1 MAEEN
6 QLAGNLLQTKEE
18 ADRKA
23 AAQGQTPASTQPV
36 YNPLL
41 GVSERQFMQIM
52 AGNDPSKPMI
62 STDSNGVPQFHF
74 ENFGQNTPT
83 QVNVNQY
90 GQVDVPA
97 VREAMKQ
104 NAEQISQELEDF
116 HAAFA
121 PELAKDNKRSSYFNE
136 VLQAVPQFI
145 SEAGKSGG
153 SIVMHGVHGILAQN
167 RNFQEAKWATE
178 VAANAEDP
186 DFQLAG
192 AKVKEWEDAGYSGM
206 AIANTDVDDLNLPE
220 KSKEY
225 LKDYQKLVASRISDE
240 RRMRIAMA
248 YDQDKTWL
256 QGAMQNSKYLTAIKP
271 YGGDEDTTI
280 NTIAKMGGQVAGS
293 VAVFYLTGR
302 AVGLAG
308 ATAGRARSLLAGAN
322 SAEKAT
328 KAVQLAQAGGTDAF
342 LTAAANIGEKYVF
355 LPSFMN
361 QYDSIRTQSL
371 LAGKSIAEANAIGF
385 VAGVAEG
392 SLEFAGFKWFKR
404 FYTDGGW
411 FKNYVIR
418 NIIPESLQEGAQ
430 TLSENAITQLTGV
443 TDKQWED
450 IMAEVGLSIIAG
462 AMGGGMFSFWRA
474 KTLGADAWAANLAEE
489 LGNKWGGLTKEQ
501 INQVVNV
508 THQAMEANEA
518 AGKATNNAES
528 VFTKPAQD
536 AKGATQQYLEAYKS
550 LSAEQKT
557 AAKEYLDAVNQL
569 KDHYT
574 KRVKENNPKVSEA
587 QLRNGW
593 KHVRAQVLAQKD
605 SNLLVQTYE
614 NSINQAVA
622 YLKPDS
628 EVVKHNTKIISDK
641 LFSAGFTEEQI
652 KGFTDPDYLKAHDNK
667 WKAAT
672 EFIVRRGKAMGL
684 GDAESQAL
692 ANVIKTLA
700 YDASLISPDASVDK
714 IAGKIMDHLINVQ
727 VATLRGQNL
736 PVLFNNILEEI
747 KTEKFAQMS
756 EQEQL
761 QLAASIVSA
770 LEADERGETTDRE
783 IAKQLFDDPE
793 QSSDIE
799 RLKAS
804 LFNQAEII
812 KNVIPHMPLE
822 RTQTISDTDYRVM
835 AMLKYMGL
843 SWDTIIPAFGIK
855 KNTDDSYAEAFDKTA
870 DAGYAPKLTK
880 EQMAQLE
887 VIDDNSVDISLTP
900 SQMQDTLRG
909 DQTEANIIAEER
921 KSGQEKTFPA
931 VYSQKTIEGMQKN
944 PGFYESEEGAA
955 VLTAPKVGTG
965 LHEGTHVGFSKIVS
979 QAIKLEKVGLLS
991 DTSPIHRIY
1000 SYLRQAT
1007 KINGL
1012 ELTES
1017 QLQETLNDAVNDFI
1031 TKGQSKDPVIT
1042 GLLNQMKAQGY
1053 QRYKNL
1059 LGSKYSKLSKEG
1071 KEDVK
1076 AFAED
1081 LVSGI
1086 TPGTML
1092 SDAYRLQQQA
1102 RLEEMPEDFNSSD
1115 QTSLSKWGEQLKDF
1129 IRKYPIDAELEE
1141 MMIDKAVESGNAI
1154 LLAQTA
1160 SSISTKAIEMATD
1173 SFLEAKTGEQPTD
1186 MRQDDAVMFEAD
1198 AVALTPENSKQ
1209 VLENLGFRKQ
1219 TSIMDDVKNIEWSKS
1234 RGIFAQGVKN
1244 LFQSLEGAAGELDEA
1259 LSKNGKAK
1267 GQMRSLIMRQF
1278 YDYGIRLQSFRE
1290 TAKPMVDAL
1299 DKHMEKFKY
1308 AARDAEALEW
1318 YTRFHLVLRQGA
1330 KGAYKKAGDFLESKL
1345 GKDARK
1351 SYDNSIKKLAEAKEM
1366 MIQAGVPANLL
1377 AWEGDFFPF
1386 AVKDYN
1392 RFVTEFLGH
1401 SHAFANNEKERARF
1415 IEEYKKKHPQ
1425 ETEENMAK
1433 LYVILV
1439 DNQNALFQRNAD
1451 NETKVTSFH
1460 KRSVKMKNDEDP
1472 TIFEYYKDPFDSLD
1486 NYMETAYR
1494 TVMMR
1499 NLIGRVT
1506 YDEDGRPILMHGTG
1520 QVGSYLARIP
1530 EGAVPAEVLDNFTD
1544 KMKALAARDA
1554 GDQNMLW
1561 DIMRQVNQMT
1571 TLGSF
1576 FNAMNQVMDMPFILT
1591 MFGPK
1596 AVEQAMSEMMS
1607 KAGKSL
1613 TLEDIGAQNLN
1624 EVFRVQDESVL
1635 AKATKKVFK
1644 WTGFE
1649 WTDRKIKEVAV
1660 NAAAKWAQNTLKT
1673 AHTGTNRQAADNSQN
1688 LAELNYVIDECFPAF
1703 DMNMIPPGMSQ
1714 EMAEA
1719 VAGEMN
1725 ERRNDMLKAMENG
1738 GKNEDGS
1745 WNNDAKYVY
1754 WYLLTKLQPIN
1765 AATVSANY
1773 NRHGAFAKS
1782 MYQFSTVATRQM
1794 GFITDFWRMK
1804 MQTGGAKQAVLGM
1817 VQFIGFCMAIGM
1829 PKEVI
1834 EAVLKGRE
1842 PDVAGSFVMSPLHV
1856 IMLNEYTL
1864 SLAKREG
1871 IPSALFRTYSA
1882 KFNLGDNLTRDII
1895 GFLSGKDFKFNTS
1908 KNIPVLGAFM
1918 YAWMFGGKEQTIKQG
1933 KDLFGRVHDPEN
1945 ARKVREANRQKEA
1958 SLTFMEEEF

>member
-6 QLAGNLLQTKEE
+6 QLAGNLLQTQEE

-83 QVNVNQY
+83 QVKVNQY

-116 HAAFA
+116 HVAFA

-145 SEAGKSGG
+145 SETGKSGG

-186 DFQLAG
+186 DLQLAG
-192 AKVKEWEDAGYSGM
+192 AQVKQWEDAGYSGM

-220 KSKEY
+220 KSKKY

-248 YDQDKTWL
+248 YDQDKTWI
-256 QGAMQNSKYLTAIKP
+256 QDAMQNSKYLTAIKP

-280 NTIAKMGGQVAGS
+280 NTIAKMSGQVAGS

-308 ATAGRARSLLAGAN
+308 ATAGRARGLLAGAN
-322 SAEKAT
+322 SAEEAT

-418 NIIPESLQEGAQ
+418 NIIPESLQEGSQ
-430 TLSENAITQLTGV
+430 TLAENTITQLTGV

-508 THQAMEANEA
+508 TNQAMEANEA

-536 AKGATQQYLEAYKS
+536 TKGSTQQYLEAYKS

-641 LFSAGFTEEQI
+641 LFSAGYTQEQI
-652 KGFTDPDYLKAHDNK
+652 NGFTDPNYLKAHDNK

-672 EFIVRRGKAMGL
+672 EFIIRRGKAMGL
-684 GDAESQAL
+684 GDSESQLL
-692 ANVIKTLA
+692 ANTIKTLA
-700 YDASLISPDASVDK
+700 YDASLVSPGASVDK
-714 IAGKIMDHLINVQ
+714 IVGKIMDHMLNVQ
-727 VATLRGQNL
+727 VAILHGQRL
-736 PVLFNNILEEI
+736 PVLFNNIIEEI
-747 KTEKFAQMS
+747 KPENFASMS
-756 EQEQL
+756 EQEKIKI
-761 QLAASIVSA
+761 AADIIAA
-770 LEADERGETTDRE
+770 LEADARGEGTDKE
-783 IAKQLFDDPE
+783 ISTQLFGDASQADN
-793 QSSDIE
+793 IE
-799 RLKAS
+799 RLKSA

-812 KNVIPHMPLE
+812 KNVIPHMPLN
-822 RTQTISDTDYRVM
+822 RTNTVTDTDYRVM
-835 AMLKYMGL
+835 ALLKRMGL
-843 SWDTIIPAFGIK
+843 GWGQIIPAFVPGG
-855 KNTDDSYAEAFDKTA
+855 KNTEMTYAEAFEETSKE
-870 DAGYAPKLTK
+870 YAPKLTD
-880 EQMAQLE
+880 EEMSWLE
-887 VIDDNSVDISLTP
+887 EMDDYAVSERITP
-900 SQMQDTLRG
+900 S
-909 DQTEANIIAEER
+909 
-921 KSGQEKTFPA
+921 
-931 VYSQKTIEGMQKN
+931 VYSNLVFGTETTPEYIQREKRQGLEKEDKPVYSDSTIEKMQN
-944 PGFYESEEGAA
+944 YPGFYEAQTNQA
-955 VLTAPKVGTG
+955 VLTAPKIGTG
-965 LHEGTHVGFSKIVS
+965 LHEGTHLSFSRIVTN
-979 QAIKLEKVGLLS
+979 AIKLEKAGLLS
-991 DTSPIHRIY
+991 DLSPIHRIY

-1012 ELTES
+1012 ELTET
-1017 QLQETLNDAVNDFI
+1017 QLQETINDAVNDFI

-1059 LGSKYSKLSKEG
+1059 LGSKYSNLSKEG

-1173 SFLEAKTGEQPTD
+1173 SFLENKGASEQDTI
-1186 MRQDDAVMFEAD
+1186 QDEQIMFEAD
-1198 AVALTPENSKQ
+1198 AAALTPENSKQ

-1259 LSKNGKAK
+1259 LGKNGKAK

-1278 YDYGIRLQSFRE
+1278 YDYGVRLQSFRE

-1345 GKDARK
+1345 GKEARK

-1377 AWEGDFFPF
+1377 GWEGDFFPF

-1392 RFVTEFLGH
+1392 RFVTEFLEH

-1425 ETEENMAK
+1425 ETEENMTK
-1433 LYVILV
+1433 LYVLLV

-1506 YDEDGRPILMHGTG
+1506 YDEDGKPILMHGTG

-1554 GDQNMLW
+1554 GDQNTMW

-1607 KAGKSL
+1607 KAGESL

-1649 WTDRKIKEVAV
+1649 WTDRKIKEVAI

-1688 LAELNYVIDECFPAF
+1688 LAELNYVIDECFPQF
-1703 DMNMIPPGMSQ
+1703 DMNMIPPGMSR

-1794 GFITDFWRMK
+1794 GFIADFWRMK

-1908 KNIPVLGAFM
+1908 KNIPILGAFM

-1933 KDLFGRVHDPEN
+1933 KDLFGRVQDPEK